1 MPGILQAPP
10 PALVALAG
18 RPVPRYTSYPTA
30 PHFHAGIDQATYRRW
45 LGELSP
51 CASLSLYLHVPFCAA
66 MCAYCGCHTKVT
78 RRTQPIAHYR
88 DRLIREI
95 HLVAAATVARRVTHL
110 HWGGGTP
117 TMLGADGLAAIV
129 ERLSL
134 CFDLQPGL
142 DHAIELDPRHVSA
155 GLAGDL
161 GRIGITRASLGVQ
174 DLNPHVQAAIGRVQ
188 PAETV
193 AAAVT
198 ALREAGLRDISFD
211 LMYGLPGQTIADVQ
225 RSTAAALRLKPDR
238 IALFGYAHV
247 PWLKRHQ
254 RLIDEAALPDQ
265 VDRLGQEAA
274 ARAALLAA
282 GYEPIGLDHFA
293 LPGNAMAAAARAG
306 RLRRNFQGYTIDRAD
321 ALIGLGVSAI
331 SQLPQGFVQ
340 NAPDLAGYG
349 RAIDARLF
357 ATTRGLRLTPEDRL
371 RGAVIERLMCDLAA
385 DLGQAAG
392 RLDADPRPLL
402 ADAAELAPLAR
413 HGVVQFD
420 GRRVTV
426 PEAGRPYLRL
436 VAAAFDSHLGRAGR
450 HSRAV

>member
-1 MPGILQAPP
+1 MPGRLQAPSP
-10 PALVALAG
+10 PLVALAG

-30 PHFHAGIDQATYRRW
+30 PHFHAGVDQATYRRW

-51 CASLSLYLHVPFCAA
+51 CASLSVYLHVPFCAA

-78 RRTQPIAHYR
+78 RREQPVEQYR

-117 TMLGADGLAAIV
+117 TMLGAEGLAAIV

-134 CFDLQPGL
+134 CFDLQPAL
-142 DHAIELDPRHVSA
+142 DHAIELDPRQVA
-155 GLAGDL
+155 PGLAGDL
-161 GRIGITRASLGVQ
+161 ARIGITRASLGVQ
-174 DLNPHVQAAIGRVQ
+174 DLNPHVQAAIGRIQ
-188 PAETV
+188 PVETV
-193 AAAVT
+193 AAAVA
-198 ALREAGLRDISFD
+198 ALRDAGLCDISFD
-211 LMYGLPGQTIADVQ
+211 LMYGLPGQTVGDVE

-254 RLIDEAALPDQ
+254 RLIDETVLPGP

-274 ARAALLAA
+274 ARAAIIAA
-282 GYEPIGLDHFA
+282 GYEAIGLDHFA

-306 RLRRNFQGYTIDRAD
+306 RLRRNFQGYTTDRAD
-321 ALIGLGVSAI
+321 ALIGLGASAI
-331 SQLPQGFVQ
+331 GQLPQGFVQ
-340 NAPDLAGYG
+340 NAPDLAGYARTIDG
-349 RAIDARLF
+349 RAF

-371 RGAVIERLMCDLAA
+371 RGAVIERLMCDLSA
-385 DLGQAAG
+385 DLDQAAG
-392 RLDADPRPLL
+392 RLDADPRPLH
-402 ADAAELAPLAR
+402 ADAAALAPLAQ
-413 HGVVQFD
+413 HGVVRFD
-420 GRRVTV
+420 GRSVTV

-436 VAAAFDSHLGRAGR
+436 VASAFDSHLGRAGR

>member
-1 MPGILQAPP
+1 MPGRLQAPP

-30 PHFHAGIDQATYRRW
+30 PHFHAGVAQATYRRW

-51 CASLSLYLHVPFCAA
+51 CANLSLYLHVPFCAA

-78 RRTQPIAHYR
+78 RREQPVAQYR

-117 TMLGADGLAAIV
+117 TMLGAEGLAAIV

-142 DHAIELDPRHVSA
+142 DHAIELDPRQVA
-155 GLAGDL
+155 PGLAGDL
-161 GRIGITRASLGVQ
+161 ARIGVTRASLGVQ
-174 DLNPHVQAAIGRVQ
+174 DLNPHVQAAIGRIQ
-188 PAETV
+188 PVETV
-193 AAAVT
+193 AAAMA
-198 ALREAGLRDISFD
+198 ALRDAGLRDISFD
-211 LMYGLPGQTIADVQ
+211 LMYGLPGQTVGDVE

-254 RLIDEAALPDQ
+254 RLIDETALPDQ

-274 ARAALLAA
+274 ARAAIIAA
-282 GYEPIGLDHFA
+282 GYEAIGLDHFA

-306 RLRRNFQGYTIDRAD
+306 RLRRNFQGYTTDRAD
-321 ALIGLGVSAI
+321 ALIGLGASAI
-331 SQLPQGFVQ
+331 GQLPQGFVQ
-340 NAPDLAGYG
+340 NAPDLAGYA
-349 RAIDARLF
+349 RAIDGRAF

-385 DLGQAAG
+385 DLDQAAG
-392 RLDADPRPLL
+392 RLDADPRPLHT
-402 ADAAELAPLAR
+402 DAAGLAPLAQ
-413 HGVVQFD
+413 HGVVRFD